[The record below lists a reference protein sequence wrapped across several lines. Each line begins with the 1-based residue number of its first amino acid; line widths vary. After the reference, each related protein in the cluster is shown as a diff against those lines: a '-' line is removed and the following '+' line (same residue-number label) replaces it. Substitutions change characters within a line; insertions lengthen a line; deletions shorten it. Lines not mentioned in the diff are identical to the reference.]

1 MINVPHL
8 EGRPSEISHFIVSL
22 FALLQLGIL
31 YLFPI

>member
-1 MINVPHL
+1 MIHVPHL
-8 EGRPSEISHFIVSL
+8 ERLPSEIRRFIVSL